1 MRTNVSPLTSLSP
14 FAYPK
19 ERIMKKTLSLALAAA
34 MLAGAMALPALA
46 DAPND
51 TGIFNGQATVG
62 IDRGTDP
69 AGHCKP
75 DGTATVKGQGI
86 PFLGGVAK
94 AYWKIDAPIGQVISL
109 GRVATGAL
117 KMCGTLL
124 PTVTDPAQVGASC
137 ITTHGVDGKGKAT
150 FVNGDVI
157 WLDGLNWT
165 ATVGG
170 TFLVTA
176 KVGSSQGDVG
186 SDLVAAVQALDE
198 AVVANC
204 LSSNGATTFNVQAA
218 YAVVA

>member
-1 MRTNVSPLTSLSP
+1 
-14 FAYPK
+14 
-19 ERIMKKTLSLALAAA
+19 MKKALSLALAAITL
-34 MLAGAMALPALA
+34 MSVMALPAVA

-51 TGIFNGQATVG
+51 AGIFNGQATVG
-62 IDRGTDP
+62 QDRGSDP
-69 AGHCKP
+69 AKYCKP
-75 DGTATVKGQGI
+75 DGTATVQGQGI
-86 PFLGGVAK
+86 PLLGGAPV

-109 GRVATGAL
+109 GRVATGGL

-124 PTVTDPAQVGASC
+124 PLATSPTQVGASC
-137 ITTHGVDGKGKAT
+137 ITTHGVDGQGKAN
-150 FVNGDVI
+150 FDNGDVI
-157 WLDGLNWT
+157 WLSGLSWT

-204 LSSNGATTFNVQAA
+204 LSTAGATTFNVQAA
-218 YAVVA
+218 YAVTA